1 MKKTIINSLKVLLPL
16 GLGLFLVWYYFNS
29 LNQKDL
35 DEISNAFAKAN
46 YGWILFSFVFAI
58 LSHLSRAYRW
68 KYTLQPLNYEPRFLN
83 SFFSVMIAYLVNL
96 AVPRLGEIS
105 RCGVMA
111 RYEDMSFQKLLGT
124 VIAER
129 IADLI
134 ILIIITTSVVFLQYE
149 VIKDLIEDVF
159 QAMGAKI
166 PGTAAILI
174 LLALGLGALAV
185 FVWLMRSGVSHPLL
199 DKLKGFLRGL
209 SEGIRAIY
217 KMKQKWAFIFHTIFI
232 WVMYLVMYY
241 ICFFSLPETSNV
253 PWAGVLTSF
262 VLGGI
267 TIVLT
272 NGGIGAYP
280 LAIMGVLLLYG
291 VDKNIGGA
299 FGWIVW
305 TAQTVLLIV
314 FGALSFALMPV
325 YNSMIRK
332 KANES
337 HS

>member
-29 LNQKDL
+29 LSDRDL
-35 DEISNAFAKAN
+35 EEISSAFSKAN
-46 YGWILFSFVFAI
+46 YSWIMLSFVFA
-58 LSHLSRAYRW
+58 LFSHLSRAYRW
-68 KYTLQPLNYEPRFLN
+68 KFTLEPLNYNPHFLN

-96 AVPRLGEIS
+96 AVPRLGELS

-129 IADLI
+129 MADLI
-134 ILIIITTSVVFLQYE
+134 ILLIVTTTVIFLQYE
-149 VIKDLIEDVF
+149 VIKDLVNEVF
-159 QAMGAKI
+159 MAMGSKVPSI
-166 PGTAAILI
+166 WTLVILGVIGLVGI
-174 LLALGLGALAV
+174 L
-185 FVWLMRSGVSHPLL
+185 FVIRLLSSNVSNPLL
-199 DKLKGFLRGL
+199 DKLRSFLRGL
-209 SEGIRAIY
+209 GEGLQAIY
-217 KMKQKWAFIFHTIFI
+217 KMDKKWPFIFHTIFI
-232 WVMYLVMYY
+232 WVMYLCMYY

-253 PWAGVLTSF
+253 PWGGVLTSF
-262 VLGGI
+262 VLGGF

-280 LAIMGVLLLYG
+280 LAVMGVLLLYG

-305 TAQTVLLIV
+305 SAQTVLLIV
-314 FGALSFALMPV
+314 FGALSFALMPL
-325 YNSMIRK
+325 YNSILK
-332 KANES
+332 KRSNEQLS
-337 HS
+337 

>member
-1 MKKTIINSLKVLLPL
+1 LKKVILNSLKIVLPL
-16 GLGLFLVWYYFNS
+16 GLGLFLVGYYFNS
-29 LNQKDL
+29 LNDQDL
-35 DEISNAFAKAN
+35 QEIKLAFSKAN
-46 YGWILFSFVFAI
+46 YSWIYLSFIFAI

-68 KYTLQPLNYEPRFLN
+68 KFTLEPLNYHPKFLN

-96 AVPRLGEIS
+96 AVPRLGELT

-134 ILIIITTSVVFLQYE
+134 ILIIVTSVVVVIQYDVIQETLNEVLQT
-149 VIKDLIEDVF
+149 
-159 QAMGAKI
+159 MGAKI
-166 PGTAAILI
+166 PSGIVLLI
-174 LLALGLGALAV
+174 LAALGIFGL
-185 FVWLMRSGVSHPLL
+185 FVLIRLL
-199 DKLKGFLRGL
+199 NSSSTNPMLIKIRGFLRGL

-217 KMKQKWAFIFHTIFI
+217 TMKKKWAFIFHTVFI
-232 WVMYLVMYY
+232 WVMYLAMYY
-241 ICFFSLPETSNV
+241 ICFFSLPETSEV
-253 PWAGVLTSF
+253 PWGGVLTSF

-305 TAQTVLLIV
+305 TAQTALLIV
-314 FGALSFALMPV
+314 FGALSFALMPL
-325 YNSMIRK
+325 YNSILK
-332 KANES
+332 KSNNE
-337 HS
+337 